1 VSCLGPAIIP
11 ELLHAQHRAAITQP
25 HDPSRVSARP
35 VNYIGM
41 SDKPKIPSWQRASA
55 EEPAESLPQPEQ
67 QPEQPKQPETST
79 SPIAEAPTPTEDDL
93 DGSDSTSLLDQAK
106 RFLDDAAIRD
116 APREKKVAF
125 LESKGVSAEDI
136 GTLLSEDIND
146 EANAQ
151 LEVAGERAWS
161 TVSVACPLSVASL
174 LQGKTIVWTYD

>member
-1 VSCLGPAIIP
+1 
-11 ELLHAQHRAAITQP
+11 
-25 HDPSRVSARP
+25 
-35 VNYIGM
+35 M

-55 EEPAESLPQPEQ
+55 EEPAKTLPQPEQ

-93 DGSDSTSLLDQAK
+93 DNSESASLLEQAK
-106 RFLDDAAIRD
+106 RFLDDDAIRD

-136 GTLLSEDIND
+136 GTLLSEDMND
-146 EANAQ
+146 EENAQ

-161 TVSVACPLSVASL
+161 TVSVACPLFVASP
-174 LQGKTIVWTYD
+174 LQGKTIIWAYD